1 MASSPA
7 AAPPPAKGGDDDKE
21 KSTAAALDNF
31 EVALTSITQ
40 QLEPLLA
47 MPWTTV
53 LAR

>member
-1 MASSPA
+1 MASSP

-21 KSTAAALDNF
+21 KSTAALDNF
-31 EVALTSITQ
+31 EVALASITQ

>member
-1 MASSPA
+1 MASSSPA
-7 AAPPPAKGGDDDKE
+7 AAPPAEGGDGD
-21 KSTAAALDNF
+21 KSTAALDNF
-31 EVALTSITQ
+31 EVALASINH